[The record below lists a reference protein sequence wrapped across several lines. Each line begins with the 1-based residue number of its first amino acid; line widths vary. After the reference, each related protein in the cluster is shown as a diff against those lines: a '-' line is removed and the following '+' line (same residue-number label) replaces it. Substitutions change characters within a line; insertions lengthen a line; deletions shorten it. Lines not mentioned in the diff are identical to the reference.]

1 MTIENSC
8 HLTGKRWSEAGV
20 RLMAGLGLL
29 LSLTAAAVLELL
41 VMMMA
46 AGLQK
51 GDCRDTLQRVEPPT
65 HPSIAAVRG
74 WKGFVDRVLSSLA
87 TGTVWIFIL
96 VATVCMALCSCRRMM
111 SEKLAMRE
119 TEQ

>member
-1 MTIENSC
+1 
-8 HLTGKRWSEAGV
+8 
-20 RLMAGLGLL
+20 MAGLGLL

-41 VMMMA
+41 VMMMMMMM

-87 TGTVWIFIL
+87 TGTVWIVIL

-119 TEQ
+119 TGQ